1 MGYGAFPDELIKYM
15 WRAKQ
20 PYNVSVASETAACA
34 ALTDTTY
41 MRVSLPHKF
50 QGHRLRHYYLATL
63 ELVASTAMHVLL
75 YVCDRTRLADLY
87 QASWDYL

>member
-41 MRVSLPHKF
+41 MQV
-50 QGHRLRHYYLATL
+50 RLDLRAFC
-63 ELVASTAMHVLL
+63 APCDARLL
-75 YVCDRTRLADLY
+75 YCNHCRPCSFTQLLF
-87 QASWDYL
+87 